1 MKQQFDE
8 VIKNI
13 EDELLALKTAS
24 KYASIR
30 SSQFSASTMVR
41 TGLYRITYESAS
53 DEIFSLVYCG
63 VSGSDWGL
71 AFARTPIN
79 NTQVVEVV
87 TDVINEQTQD
97 WETFSAPL
105 AVVSNVPVVNITRIS

>member
-63 VSGSDWGL
+63 VSGGNWGL
-71 AFARTPIN
+71 AFARTPIG

-87 TDVINEQTQD
+87 TDVNSGGS
-97 WETFSAPL
+97 WSTFEAPL
-105 AVVSNVPVVNITRIS
+105 AVVSNVPVKSIVRI